1 MRTSLI
7 PDARRY
13 STIIMSNGAI
23 LHTNHKHWSADIE
36 MPSYPVELVVWFFF
50 LNTLLFFFL
59 KNIFI
64 HWLMIETKLLLAYSF
79 NTPTCECVC
88 IYIYILSTCIYTH
101 ICPYRHLGVCPY
113 AHTVGKCFTSVHLC
127 LALCY
132 RIGTQSNIYS
142 ENKLRLNFNA
152 RFSEINRIFSP
163 GIRPPLIFSM
173 HCAFVPYRFYVIFY

>member
-1 MRTSLI
+1 M
-7 PDARRY
+7 
-13 STIIMSNGAI
+13 
-23 LHTNHKHWSADIE
+23 
-36 MPSYPVELVVWFFF
+36 
-50 LNTLLFFFL
+50 
-59 KNIFI
+59 
-64 HWLMIETKLLLAYSF
+64 
-79 NTPTCECVC
+79 CVH

-101 ICPYRHLGVCPY
+101 ICPYRHLGVRPY

-132 RIGTQSNIYS
+132 RIGTQSNTYS

-173 HCAFVPYRFYVIFY
+173 HCAFVPYRFYVFFFLFECKNSLKTSATCCYLGLLFSSWEWEKKWSQCHCLSLSSQSLNCDRIET